1 MKNRKNK
8 SSLSKRLILGIVLI
22 VIVSVLSVTMTGIII
37 TKQQLEAEVKDK
49 MMAITSGNADSFKNY
64 YLGTISSLEAI
75 AETGFLQRSFNDK
88 SLQIKMKQH
97 GEKENFLNFFF
108 INEEGEAIIFNEDG
122 MTLNAKEKEYFKTA
136 MEGKIATVGP
146 YIDQVTGETCLT
158 IAVPVKTQRGEIYG
172 ALCADFSI
180 GHLSE
185 HMKKIKVGQTG
196 FAAIVNK
203 NMQVIAH
210 PRDEIA
216 KSDKTLLDHSNND
229 PGLTP
234 LMAAVQDKPLEDTSI
249 TPVFYK
255 EGGEDYYANLQ
266 SIEGTNWIII
276 VSMKRSETFSKLV
289 SVISSQ
295 GIVAIIALLVMIG
308 VSYYISRRITRPLQH
323 IDSYCDKL
331 KNLDLHSDTEHPA
344 IRHLHRT
351 DEIGSLM
358 KTITFTED
366 NLRSLIS
373 SSYSIAGTLEKAS
386 EKLESITEDTKSS
399 QQSVSQVIEEISKG
413 AQQQAMDL
421 EQGAMS
427 MHKISELITENE
439 HILVKLKELAAT
451 INELK
456 EGGVVSVEE
465 LKETTSQNVE
475 SMKNIAA
482 VIEGTSESSNKINAA
497 SLKIMDIAS
506 QTNLLA
512 LNAAIEAAR
521 AGEQGKGFA
530 VVADEI
536 RKLAEDS
543 SKFTEEIA
551 AVVKELSLNSKQ
563 AEQAV
568 ESSKE
573 KMMRQAEAVRD
584 TGERLEGIAR
594 SIDENLA
601 MIEELARSGHA
612 VGHESEKLNEMMSSL
627 SAMSQQNAASTEEV
641 NASVDEQ
648 TQAVQNIS
656 DSARHLSELAHELNE
671 EVMKFK
677 L

>member
-158 IAVPVKTQRGEIYG
+158 IAVPTKTQTGEVYG

-234 LMAAVQDKPLEDTSI
+234 LMAAVQDKPLGDTSI

-344 IRHLHRT
+344 IRHLHRS

-373 SSYSIAGTLEKAS
+373 SSYSIAGTLERAS

-439 HILVKLKELAAT
+439 RILVKLKELAAT

-536 RKLAEDS
+536 RKLAE
-543 SKFTEEIA
+543 
-551 AVVKELSLNSKQ
+551 
-563 AEQAV
+563 QAV

-601 MIEELARSGHA
+601 MIEELARSGHK

>member
-108 INEEGEAIIFNEDG
+108 INEEGEAIIFNEDA
-122 MTLNAKEKEYFKTA
+122 LILSAKDKEYFKAA

-158 IAVPVKTQRGEIYG
+158 IAVPTKTQTGEVYG

-234 LMAAVQDKPLEDTSI
+234 LMVAVQDKPLEDTSI

-344 IRHLHRT
+344 IRHLHRS

-439 HILVKLKELAAT
+439 RILVKLKELAAT

-601 MIEELARSGHA
+601 MIEELARSGHK